1 MNSDEHD
8 DLWRLLGK
16 ARSTR
21 VSPFFSRNVLRAIR
35 EEQPE
40 HAVRW
45 VAWLRARW
53 AYVWATAALA
63 AIVITVL
70 PATSFRSLRERGLD
84 PIDQAAIEVA
94 SSPDFNVI
102 ANLDDLL
109 ASQDND
115 VWLAS
120 FEE

>member
-1 MNSDEHD
+1 MSPDEHD

-16 ARSTR
+16 ARPTR

-35 EEQPE
+35 EAQ
-40 HAVRW
+40 AVPAPFSW
-45 VAWLRARW
+45 QWLRQRW
-53 AYVWATAALA
+53 IYAAFAVVAVMLA
-63 AIVITVL
+63 VTTTDQL
-70 PATSFRSLRERGLD
+70 LTSNRLD

-115 VWLAS
+115 VWLPS
-120 FEE
+120 FEQ

>member
-1 MNSDEHD
+1 MSPDEHD

-16 ARSTR
+16 ARPTH
-21 VSPFFSRNVLRAIR
+21 VSPFFARNVLRALR
-35 EEQPE
+35 EQEAAP
-40 HAVRW
+40 AVFSWR
-45 VAWLRARW
+45 WLRQRW
-53 AYVWATAALA
+53 MYAGSALLAVIVAVAATRRE
-63 AIVITVL
+63 
-70 PATSFRSLRERGLD
+70 PAPGID
-84 PIDQAAIEVA
+84 PIDQAAREVA